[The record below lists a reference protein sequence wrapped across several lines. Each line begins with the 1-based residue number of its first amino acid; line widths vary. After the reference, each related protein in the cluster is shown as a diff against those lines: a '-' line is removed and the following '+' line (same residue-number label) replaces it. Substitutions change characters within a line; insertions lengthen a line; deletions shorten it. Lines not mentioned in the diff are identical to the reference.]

1 MGADLGGK
9 TGLWEATSSI
19 AGKYGVDTPSPLR
32 DLVGFPHENTS
43 IFLITMAH
51 SEVLLVKPV
60 EGLGG
65 EGDQVKVR
73 AGYAR
78 NFLLPRELAV
88 PVTTANRKQVEA
100 LKKRRAERE
109 ATELNGAQELAKR
122 LEKASLAFAVTTG
135 EGGKLFG
142 SVTAADLHEKLVAA
156 GFTID
161 RKRILLHTPVKTLGK
176 HTVKLKLHPDVT
188 VELPFDVVSEN
199 PIEPSAEEKAGE
211 EKKNR
216 KVEPRR

>member
-1 MGADLGGK
+1 MG
-9 TGLWEATSSI
+9 
-19 AGKYGVDTPSPLR
+19 
-32 DLVGFPHENTS
+32 
-43 IFLITMAH
+43 H

-78 NFLLPRELAV
+78 NFLLPRKVAV

-109 ATELNGAQELAKR
+109 AEELNGATELGRK
-122 LEKASLAFAVTTG
+122 LEKTSLAFAVKTG
-135 EGGKLFG
+135 EGGKMFG
-142 SVTAADLHEKLVAA
+142 AITSSDLHDKLVAA

-161 RKRILLHTPVKTLGK
+161 KKKIHLHTPVKTLGK
-176 HTVKLKLHPDVT
+176 HTVKIRLHSEVT
-188 VELPFDVVSEN
+188 VELGFDVVSEN
-199 PIEPSAEEKAGE
+199 PIVAAAPE
-211 EKKNR
+211 EKK
-216 KVEPRR
+216 